1 MRAHSLD
8 LRQRIVTAYENKE
21 GSIRELATRFSVS
34 KDSVHQLLQLY
45 RTTGSVEPIPY
56 KAGAKAKFNEAALA
70 ELAKLVAAKN
80 DATLSELC
88 EQMYER
94 TGIRVSEPTMCRT
107 LQRQELTRKKNF
119 SRR

>member
-8 LRQRIVTAYENKE
+8 LRTRIVTAYERKE
-21 GSIRELATRFSVS
+21 GSMRELAKRFSVS
-34 KDSVHQLLQLY
+34 KSSVYELLQLY

-56 KAGAKAKFNEAALA
+56 QAGAKAKFDDTELV

-107 LQRQELTRKKNF
+107 LQRQGMTRKKNF
-119 SRR
+119 LRQ